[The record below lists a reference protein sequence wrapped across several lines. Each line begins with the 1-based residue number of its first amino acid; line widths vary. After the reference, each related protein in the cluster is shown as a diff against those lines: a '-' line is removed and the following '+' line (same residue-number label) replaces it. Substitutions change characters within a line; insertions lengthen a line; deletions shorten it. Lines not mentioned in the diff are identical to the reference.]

1 MKNNKGFTYV
11 ELILVIGIMVLVT
24 GLVTISI
31 GLISRNNVTKAG
43 DKISSK
49 VSEARMMTIA
59 KGVEKGA
66 AILEYQNGNY
76 YCVLDGE
83 QYKVASDPISI
94 SVIKDDGTVI
104 SVADA
109 GSVPIK
115 FSRNT
120 GGLYS
125 SNTDYDIL
133 RIENSSGGKK
143 VEYKFQKISG
153 KLTLL

>member
-31 GLISRNNVTKAG
+31 GLISR
-43 DKISSK
+43 

-94 SVIKDDGTVI
+94 SIIKDDGTVI

-125 SNTDYDIL
+125 
-133 RIENSSGGKK
+133 R
-143 VEYKFQKISG
+143 
-153 KLTLL
+153 KLVVN